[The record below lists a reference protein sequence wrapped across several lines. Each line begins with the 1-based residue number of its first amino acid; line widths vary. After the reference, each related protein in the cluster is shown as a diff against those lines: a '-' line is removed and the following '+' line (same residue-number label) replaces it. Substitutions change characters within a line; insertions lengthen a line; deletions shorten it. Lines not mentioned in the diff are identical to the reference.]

1 MSARRNKPSP
11 EPSLRRSSRSL
22 LPVAAGLVVAL
33 AVLLLAR
40 VGAVA
45 PGIYPG
51 GYFRL
56 FFSDPI
62 HLKAWVATAV
72 LVVAVAQPLSA
83 AWIFGKLPWHRP
95 SWIAAFHRWNGR
107 LVLLLT
113 LPVAYLCIF
122 RFGFQTTTGR
132 VIAHGLLGA
141 ALYGAFTAKILTV
154 RLHRPALA
162 TLVAG
167 GLLFSLLI
175 AVWSTSALWLFEV
188 GGVRR

>member
-1 MSARRNKPSP
+1 MNAQRNKPSA
-11 EPSLRRSSRSL
+11 EPSLRHSSRSL
-22 LPVAAGLVVAL
+22 LPVAVGFVVAL
-33 AVLLLAR
+33 AILLLAR
-40 VGAVA
+40 AGAVT

-62 HLKAWVATAV
+62 HLKAWVATAA

-83 AWIFGKLPWHRP
+83 AWMFGKLPWHRP

-113 LPVAYLCIF
+113 LPVAYLCVF
-122 RFGFQTTTGR
+122 RLGFQTTTGR
-132 VIAHGLLGA
+132 VIAHALLGA
-141 ALYGAFTAKILTV
+141 ALYGAFAAKILVV
-154 RLHRPALA
+154 RLHRPAPA
-162 TLVAG
+162 ALVAG
-167 GLLFSLLI
+167 GLLFGVLI
-175 AVWSTSALWLFEV
+175 AVWATSALWLFEV